1 MARPEKRPSK
11 SLEWHAQN
19 NGAGPKMGH
28 QSWLSAYND
37 GYSNA
42 DVIRWVDGDPE
53 NRKSPDLYNQAKQ
66 LQSILNQNTLQGTT
80 DLMYLQTLG
89 RPSDP
94 EGRAGKMENFEKSF
108 MGQGRSNN
116 NLSASTKKDRAYEA
130 MREDLVKSPEGS
142 NTQQVAKNA
151 YQTFLGRA
159 WEPGDKQGALNQTA
173 NEIMNSTEA
182 VQFRNSLNSY
192 GQKYGGGITLNY
204 DSSQA
209 RGYVGNGY
217 QLGLVKKWK
226 EVGRNSNQIIPSQQI
241 VILDPQTKKLKYTE
255 SATKLLST
263 QARRTY
269 DGIIN
274 DFNRSPGGNY
284 TAVMGKIN
292 SLDSVGKSH
301 FISTDRA
308 SVDSYYKTQVI
319 KKPWDPSSQA
329 IAPPTGGF
337 DAAYY
342 LNNNTNLTTQWNTA
356 KNNKIAGYSIPDLD
370 ITGRY
375 TNLDLYANA
384 DYSQRVRSEPTL
396 RANAVT
402 DIDPYSEAYNDLP
415 DAIKA
420 QYRDDLLGLTKQGAS
435 GDRSI
440 DWTDKKGS
448 VFENVVIESFE
459 KRELLE
465 QDKFGTLTQDSLKFA
480 ADELKKQQQANQ
492 ILDLYKNLPGV
503 NEVFSVNEQLSNSI
517 LGDSGIGGYLSM
529 LGKDTEEIEESL
541 ERQLSGATG
550 IPSSNSAVFNWEK
563 WYEEEL
569 VKRYEDMEEITVQF
583 DDTISDLDLNSE
595 LGKIQYEIQLKRMGI
610 EPYDENENLISKEN
624 ALQQL
629 EENNF
634 QRIYEFD
641 EDFKTNF
648 IDNYLKPRFDTSKSM
663 DEFISYMDVQDGED
677 NIFQTQSALDSL
689 KTLASSQA
697 KLKLDQIKSES
708 GDFNYEFY
716 FNPTKEEYGE
726 NSAKEAAYDRQAR
739 LVQEDW
745 DNAKANGNL
754 TPRGQVADANGNN
767 YTWNQWAYFYGADLN
782 DADSFAKL
790 HYQVIGAAEGFDPA
804 DDILTKEDVD
814 SYLFDTVLPAL
825 DEAKLDLGD
834 ATFMDFVTPEQ
845 FADEV
850 LRGVDPLENKE
861 EWKKILEM
869 YGLDESAAIDEVRG
883 YIFEAV
889 RTGAAKDIRE
899 GIKYLN
905 EKRKKPTQEKLGI
918 SYIQREED
926 DKDIED
932 EEASELYKI
941 FRNSGYGGTEDEF
954 FDEFMPDA
962 DRSDIAFLQRGLSGN
977 FNLADI
983 GSGDP
988 FETLSNVDNLFGDSG
1003 GNLFGDDEDTNKE
1016 EKEKESSYFS
1026 LFDDEDDEDYASETG
1041 RSIIDGYSDF
1051 FK

>member
-1 MARPEKRPSK
+1 MARPGKRPTK
-11 SLEWHAQN
+11 SLAWHAQN

-28 QSWLSAYND
+28 LSWRSAYND

-42 DVIRWVDGDPE
+42 DVIRWVDGDPG
-53 NRKSPDLYNQAKQ
+53 NRKSTDLYNQAKQ
-66 LQSILNQNTLQGTT
+66 LQSIQNTLQGTT
-80 DLMYLQTLG
+80 DLLYLQTLG
-89 RPSDP
+89 RPSDSG
-94 EGRAGKMENFEKSF
+94 GRTNKMENFEKSF
-108 MGQGRSNN
+108 MEQGRVNN
-116 NLSASTKKDRAYEA
+116 SLSTNTKKNKAYDQ
-130 MREDLVKSPEGS
+130 MREGLVNSPEGK

-159 WEPGDKQGALNQTA
+159 WEPADGQNALKQTA
-173 NEIMNSTEA
+173 NSIMNSTEA

-192 GQKYGGGITLNY
+192 GQKYGGGTTLNY

-209 RGYVGNGY
+209 SGYVGNGY
-217 QLGLVKKWK
+217 QLGLVRKWK

-241 VILDPQTKKLKYTE
+241 VILDSKTKKLKYTKA
-255 SATKLLST
+255 ATKLLSN

-292 SLDSVGKSH
+292 SLDGVAKNH
-301 FISTDRA
+301 FMSKDRA

-319 KKPWDPSSQA
+319 KKPWDPSTQA

-337 DAAYY
+337 DASYY
-342 LNNNTNLTTQWNTA
+342 LNNNRNLTTQWNTA

-370 ITGRY
+370 ITARY

-384 DYSQRVRSEPTL
+384 DYSQRARSEPTL

-420 QYRDDLLGLTKQGAS
+420 QYRDDLLGLTSEAAS
-435 GDRSI
+435 GNRSI
-440 DWTDKKGS
+440 DWTDGGS
-448 VFENVVIESFE
+448 VFEDQVNLNFSG
-459 KRELLE
+459 RELLE

-492 ILDLYKNLPGV
+492 TLDLYKNLPGF
-503 NEVFSVNEQLSNSI
+503 NEIFSVNEQLSNSI

-541 ERQLSGATG
+541 GRQLSGATG

-569 VKRYEDMEEITVQF
+569 VKRYEEMDTITVEF
-583 DDTISDLDLNSE
+583 EDTISDLNLGTST
-595 LGKIQYEIQLKRMGI
+595 GKINYEIQLTRMGI
-610 EPYDENENLISKEN
+610 DPYDENENLISKEN

-629 EENNF
+629 RRNNF
-634 QRIYEFD
+634 QRTYEIDDAFR
-641 EDFKTNF
+641 TNF
-648 IDNYLKPRFDTSKSM
+648 IDKYLKPRFDTSRSM
-663 DEFISYMDVQDGED
+663 DEFISYMDVQED
-677 NIFQTQSALDSL
+677 EQNIFQTQSALDGL

-708 GDFNYEFY
+708 GDFDYEFY
-716 FNPTKEEYGE
+716 FNPIKEEYGE
-726 NSAKEAAYDRQAR
+726 NSAKEAVYDRQAR

-745 DNAKANGNL
+745 DRAKANGNSR
-754 TPRGQVADANGNN
+754 PRGQTADARGNN
-767 YTWNQWAYFYGADLN
+767 YTWNQWAYYYGADLN
-782 DADSFAKL
+782 NASSFAKL
-790 HYQVIGAAEGFDPA
+790 HYQVIGAKEGFDPA

-825 DEAKLDLGD
+825 DEANLELGD

-850 LRGVDPLENKE
+850 LRGVDPLENEE
-861 EWKKILEM
+861 EWKEILEM
-869 YGLDESAAIDEVRG
+869 YGLDESAAVDEVRG
-883 YIFEAV
+883 YIIEAV

-977 FNLADI
+977 FDLADI

-988 FETLSNVDNLFGDSG
+988 FETLSNVGNLFGDSG

-1016 EKEKESSYFS
+1016 EEKESSYFS

>member
-1 MARPEKRPSK
+1 MARPGKRPTK
-11 SLEWHAQN
+11 NLAWHAKN

-28 QSWLSAYND
+28 LSWLSAYND
-37 GYSNA
+37 GYSTA
-42 DVIRWVDGDPE
+42 DVINWVNGDPG

-89 RPSDP
+89 RPSDSG
-94 EGRAGKMENFEKSF
+94 GRTNKMENFEKSF
-108 MGQGRSNN
+108 MEQGRVNN
-116 NLSASTKKDRAYEA
+116 SLSVSTKKSRAYNQ
-130 MREDLVKSPEGS
+130 MREGLVKSPEGR

-159 WEPGDKQGALNQTA
+159 WEPADGQGALKQTA
-173 NEIMNSTEA
+173 NSIMNSTEA

-192 GQKYGGGITLNY
+192 GQKYGGGTTLNY
-204 DSSQA
+204 DSSQT

-241 VILDPQTKKLKYTE
+241 VILDPKTKKLKYTE
-255 SATKLLST
+255 SATKLLSN

-269 DGIIN
+269 DGIIT

-284 TAVMGKIN
+284 TAVMGKIG

-301 FISTDRA
+301 FMSKDRA

-319 KKPWDPSSQA
+319 KKSWDPRTQA

-337 DAAYY
+337 DASYY
-342 LNNNTNLTTQWNTA
+342 LNNNRNLTTQWNTA

-402 DIDPYSEAYNDLP
+402 DIDPYSEAYEDLP

-440 DWTDKKGS
+440 NWTDQKGS
-448 VFENVVIESFE
+448 VFEDQINLNFSG
-459 KRELLE
+459 RELLE

-480 ADELKKQQQANQ
+480 ADELKKQQRANQ
-492 ILDLYKNLPGV
+492 TLDLYKNLPGF
-503 NEVFSVNEQLSNSI
+503 NELYSANESLANSI

-569 VKRYEDMEEITVQF
+569 VKRYEEMDTITVEF
-583 DDTISDLDLNSE
+583 EDTISDLNLSTST
-595 LGKIQYEIQLKRMGI
+595 GKIQYEIQLTRMGI
-610 EPYDENENLISKEN
+610 DPYDQNENLISKQN
-624 ALQQL
+624 ALNQL
-629 EENNF
+629 RQNNF
-634 QRIYEFD
+634 QRTYEIDDAFR
-641 EDFKTNF
+641 TNF
-648 IDNYLKPRFDTSKSM
+648 IDKYLKPRFDTSRSM
-663 DEFISYMDVQDGED
+663 DEFISYMDVQED
-677 NIFQTQSALDSL
+677 EQNIFQTQSALDGL

-708 GDFNYEFY
+708 GDFDYQFY
-716 FNPTKEEYGE
+716 FDPKKAKYGE
-726 NSAKEAAYDRQAR
+726 NSAKEAVYDRQAR
-739 LVQEDW
+739 LVREDW
-745 DNAKANGNL
+745 NKAKANGNSR
-754 TPRGQVADANGNN
+754 PRGQKADARGNN
-767 YTWNQWAYFYGADLN
+767 YTWNQWAYYYGANLN
-782 DADSFAKL
+782 NASSFAKL
-790 HYQVIGAAEGFDPA
+790 HYQVIGAKEGFDPA

-825 DEAKLDLGD
+825 DEANLDLGN

-845 FADEV
+845 FADEL
-850 LRGVDPLENKE
+850 LRGVDPLENEE
-861 EWKKILEM
+861 EWKEILAM

-883 YIFEAV
+883 YIIEAV

-941 FRNSGYGGTEDEF
+941 FKNSGYGGTEDEF

-977 FNLADI
+977 FDLADI
-983 GSGDP
+983 GSEDP
-988 FETLSNVDNLFGDSG
+988 FETLSNVGNLFGDSG
-1003 GNLFGDDEDTNKE
+1003 GNLFGDDEDTDKEE
-1016 EKEKESSYFS
+1016 EKESNYFS

-1051 FK
+1051 FE

>member
-1 MARPEKRPSK
+1 MARPGKRPSK

-28 QSWLSAYND
+28 KSWLSAYND

-42 DVIRWVDGDPE
+42 DVIRWVDGDPG

-66 LQSILNQNTLQGTT
+66 LQSILNQNKLQGTT
-80 DLMYLQTLG
+80 DLLYLQTLG

-94 EGRAGKMENFEKSF
+94 GGKEGKMENFEKSF
-108 MGQGRSNN
+108 IKQGRSNN
-116 NLSASTKKDRAYEA
+116 NLSASTKKDRAYDE
-130 MREDLVKSPEGS
+130 MREGLLKSEEGLK
-142 NTQQVAKNA
+142 TEKVAKNA
-151 YQTFLGRA
+151 YQTFLGRE
-159 WEPGDKQGALNQTA
+159 WEPKDGPGALNQTA
-173 NEIMNSTEA
+173 LQIMRSDEA
-182 VQFRNSLNSY
+182 TVFGNSLSAYGRSY
-192 GQKYGGGITLNY
+192 GAGQTLNY
-204 DSSQA
+204 EGNQS
-209 RGYVGNGY
+209 RGYPGDGY
-217 QLGLVKKWK
+217 KLGLIRKWK

-255 SATKLLST
+255 SATKLLSN

-342 LNNNTNLTTQWNTA
+342 LNNNTNLTTQWNA
-356 KNNKIAGYSIPDLD
+356 AENNKIAGYSIPDLD

-420 QYRDDLLGLTKQGAS
+420 QYRDGLLGLTKQGAS

-459 KRELLE
+459 ERELLE

-480 ADELKKQQQANQ
+480 ADELKKQQRANQ
-492 ILDLYKNLPGV
+492 TLDLYKNLPGF
-503 NEVFSVNEQLSNSI
+503 NEIFSVNEQLSNSI

-541 ERQLSGATG
+541 GRQLSGATG

-595 LGKIQYEIQLKRMGI
+595 PGKIQYEIQLKRMGI

-663 DEFISYMDVQDGED
+663 DEFISYMDVQED
-677 NIFQTQSALDSL
+677 EQNIFQTQSALDSL

-745 DNAKANGNL
+745 DRAKANGNSK
-754 TPRGQVADANGNN
+754 PRGQVADAQGNN

-782 DADSFAKL
+782 DPNSFAKL

-825 DEAKLDLGD
+825 DEAKLELGD

-861 EWKKILEM
+861 EWKEILEM
-869 YGLDESAAIDEVRG
+869 YGLDESAAVDEVRG

-941 FRNSGYGGTEDEF
+941 FKNSGYGGTEDEF

-977 FNLADI
+977 FDLVDI
-983 GSGDP
+983 GSEDP
-988 FETLSNVDNLFGDSG
+988 FETLSNVGNLFGDSG
-1003 GNLFGDDEDTNKE
+1003 GNLFDDEDTNKE
-1016 EKEKESSYFS
+1016 EEKESSYFS

>member
-1 MARPEKRPSK
+1 MSVQGDLRVIYA
-11 SLEWHAQN
+11 N
-19 NGAGPKMGH
+19 N
-28 QSWLSAYND
+28 
-37 GYSNA
+37 
-42 DVIRWVDGDPE
+42 
-53 NRKSPDLYNQAKQ
+53 
-66 LQSILNQNTLQGTT
+66 
-80 DLMYLQTLG
+80 LG
-89 RPSDP
+89 RPADP
-94 EGRAGKMENFEKSF
+94 GGLASYEKLF
-108 MGQGRSNN
+108 WQLYNAKKGNATQ
-116 NLSASTKKDRAYEA
+116 KKDYAYGFIA
-130 MREDLVKSPEGS
+130 TDMRNSPEGK
-142 NTQQVAKNA
+142 NKQQVAKNA
-151 YQTFLGRA
+151 YELFLGRP
-159 WEPGDKQGALNQTA
+159 WTPTDGYNALNQTPK
-173 NEIMNSTEA
+173 NIRDSVEA
-182 VQFRNSLNSY
+182 INFRNALTSGYYGTYSDITNYANNNSFSY
-192 GQKYGGGITLNY
+192 DQSKFGNFRGGNAYLGALTHWRNHGRYENRMIT
-204 DSSQA
+204 
-209 RGYVGNGY
+209 G
-217 QLGLVKKWK
+217 
-226 EVGRNSNQIIPSQQI
+226 QQI
-241 VILDPQTKKLKYTE
+241 VMLNPQTKKLNYTKA
-255 SATKLLST
+255 ATKLLSW

-292 SLDSVGKSH
+292 SLDSVARSH
-301 FISTDRA
+301 FMSKDRA

-319 KKPWDPSSQA
+319 KKPWDLSSQA

-342 LNNNTNLTTQWNTA
+342 LNNNKNLTTQWNTA
-356 KNNKIAGYSIPDLD
+356 KNNRIAGYSIPDLD

-440 DWTDKKGS
+440 NWTDEKGS
-448 VFENVVIESFE
+448 VFEDQINLNFSG
-459 KRELLE
+459 RELLE
-465 QDKFGTLTQDSLKFA
+465 QDKFGTLTQDALKFA
-480 ADELKKQQQANQ
+480 ADELKKQQRANQ
-492 ILDLYKNLPGV
+492 TLDLYKNLSGF
-503 NEVFSVNEQLSNSI
+503 NEIFSVNEQLSNSI

-569 VKRYEDMEEITVQF
+569 VKRYEEMDTITVEF
-583 DDTISDLDLNSE
+583 EDTISDLNLGTST
-595 LGKIQYEIQLKRMGI
+595 GKINYEIQLTRMGI
-610 EPYDENENLISKEN
+610 DPYDQNKNLISKQN
-624 ALQQL
+624 ALNQL
-629 EENNF
+629 KKNNF
-634 QRIYEFD
+634 QRTYEID
-641 EDFKTNF
+641 NDFRTNF
-648 IDNYLKPRFDTSKSM
+648 IDKYLKPRFDTSKSM
-663 DEFISYMDVQDGED
+663 DEFISYMDVQDGEE

-708 GDFNYEFY
+708 GDFDYEFY
-716 FNPTKEEYGE
+716 FNPIKEEYGE
-726 NSAKEAAYDRQAR
+726 NSAKEAVYDRQAR

-745 DNAKANGNL
+745 DKAKANGNSR
-754 TPRGQVADANGNN
+754 PRGQVADANGNN

-782 DADSFAKL
+782 DPNSFAKL

-845 FADEV
+845 FADEL
-850 LRGVDPLENKE
+850 LRGVDPLENEE

-869 YGLDESAAIDEVRG
+869 YGLDESAVVDEVRE
-883 YIFEAV
+883 YIIEAV

-905 EKRKKPTQEKLGI
+905 EKRKKPTQKKLGI

-977 FNLADI
+977 FDLADI
-983 GSGDP
+983 GSEDP
-988 FETLSNVDNLFGDSG
+988 FETLSNVGNLFGDSG
-1003 GNLFGDDEDTNKE
+1003 GNIFGDDEDTNKE
-1016 EKEKESSYFS
+1016 EEEKESSYFS

>member
-1 MARPEKRPSK
+1 
-11 SLEWHAQN
+11 
-19 NGAGPKMGH
+19 
-28 QSWLSAYND
+28 
-37 GYSNA
+37 
-42 DVIRWVDGDPE
+42 
-53 NRKSPDLYNQAKQ
+53 
-66 LQSILNQNTLQGTT
+66 
-80 DLMYLQTLG
+80 
-89 RPSDP
+89 
-94 EGRAGKMENFEKSF
+94 
-108 MGQGRSNN
+108 
-116 NLSASTKKDRAYEA
+116 
-130 MREDLVKSPEGS
+130 
-142 NTQQVAKNA
+142 
-151 YQTFLGRA
+151 
-159 WEPGDKQGALNQTA
+159 
-173 NEIMNSTEA
+173 
-182 VQFRNSLNSY
+182 
-192 GQKYGGGITLNY
+192 
-204 DSSQA
+204 
-209 RGYVGNGY
+209 
-217 QLGLVKKWK
+217 
-226 EVGRNSNQIIPSQQI
+226 
-241 VILDPQTKKLKYTE
+241 
-255 SATKLLST
+255 
-263 QARRTY
+263 
-269 DGIIN
+269 
-274 DFNRSPGGNY
+274 
-284 TAVMGKIN
+284 
-292 SLDSVGKSH
+292 
-301 FISTDRA
+301 
-308 SVDSYYKTQVI
+308 
-319 KKPWDPSSQA
+319 
-329 IAPPTGGF
+329 
-337 DAAYY
+337 
-342 LNNNTNLTTQWNTA
+342 
-356 KNNKIAGYSIPDLD
+356 
-370 ITGRY
+370 
-375 TNLDLYANA
+375 
-384 DYSQRVRSEPTL
+384 
-396 RANAVT
+396 
-402 DIDPYSEAYNDLP
+402 
-415 DAIKA
+415 
-420 QYRDDLLGLTKQGAS
+420 
-435 GDRSI
+435 
-440 DWTDKKGS
+440 
-448 VFENVVIESFE
+448 
-459 KRELLE
+459 
-465 QDKFGTLTQDSLKFA
+465 
-480 ADELKKQQQANQ
+480 
-492 ILDLYKNLPGV
+492 
-503 NEVFSVNEQLSNSI
+503 
-517 LGDSGIGGYLSM
+517 M

-663 DEFISYMDVQDGED
+663 DEFISYMDVQED
-677 NIFQTQSALDSL
+677 EQNIFQTQSALDSL

-745 DNAKANGNL
+745 DKAKANGNSK
-754 TPRGQVADANGNN
+754 PRGQVADAQGNN

-782 DADSFAKL
+782 DPNSFAKL

-825 DEAKLDLGD
+825 DEAKLELGD

-861 EWKKILEM
+861 EWKEILEM
-869 YGLDESAAIDEVRG
+869 YGLDESAAVDEVRG

-977 FNLADI
+977 FDLVDI
-983 GSGDP
+983 GSEDP
-988 FETLSNVDNLFGDSG
+988 FETLSNVGNLFGDSG
-1003 GNLFGDDEDTNKE
+1003 GNLFDDEDTNKE
-1016 EKEKESSYFS
+1016 EEKESSYFS